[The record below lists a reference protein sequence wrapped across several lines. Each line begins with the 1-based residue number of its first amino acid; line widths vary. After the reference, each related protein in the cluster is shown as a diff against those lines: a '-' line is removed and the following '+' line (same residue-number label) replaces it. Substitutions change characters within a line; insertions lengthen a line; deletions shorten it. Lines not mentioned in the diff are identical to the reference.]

1 MSDHLLLHLDF
12 LYRIYTVDDIKGDYY
27 SFDFL
32 PNYNSIEVDT
42 IYDILN
48 CLDNNSLNNLLVFIF
63 KQWSLFK
70 IDPEKDELSTTAR
83 RNYILSKNITITKI
97 NNKYE
102 FNKKLTEFIDYDS
115 IFGIYIINQMLK
127 FLYPC
132 KL

>member
-1 MSDHLLLHLDF
+1 M
-12 LYRIYTVDDIKGDYY
+12 
-27 SFDFL
+27 
-32 PNYNSIEVDT
+32 DT

-83 RNYILSKNITITKI
+83 RNYILSKNMTITKI